1 MEKHNQA
8 ASYLFHWGRWGI
20 PTNSWKSSE
29 GASDNEFVGI
39 FGRFFELRQ
48 KTARTDNIQEIIDA
62 FTLAD
67 FFFSFPKKTLAF
79 LGKDFA
85 HETC

>member
-1 MEKHNQA
+1 MEIIR
-8 ASYLFHWGRWGI
+8 GR
-20 PTNSWKSSE
+20 S
-29 GASDNEFVGI
+29 SDNEFVGI
-39 FGRFFELRQ
+39 FGRFFELWQ

-67 FFFSFPKKTLAF
+67 LFFSFPKKTLAF

>member
-1 MEKHNQA
+1 MEIIR
-8 ASYLFHWGRWGI
+8 GR
-20 PTNSWKSSE
+20 S
-29 GASDNEFVGI
+29 SDNEFVGN
-39 FGRFFELRQ
+39 FGSVFGTPA

-67 FFFSFPKKTLAF
+67 LFLSFPKKTPAF

-85 HETC
+85 RETC